1 MDVDQR
7 EGGVSAIRKMLRMLG
22 ADERGATAIEYGL
35 IAALIVVAMI
45 GGLQQLGG
53 GVGGKWSDINAKVQA
68 AG

>member
-1 MDVDQR
+1 MI
-7 EGGVSAIRKMLRMLG
+7 AIRKILRMLG